1 MADSS
6 SFDSIVAREA
16 AHFLPVV
23 NRLPV
28 ALVSGRGSRV
38 RDVAGKD
45 YVDLTGGWG
54 VTAIGHCHPA
64 LVDAIADQAG
74 RLMQTTN
81 LFYTLPQLDLIEK
94 LDAITPAEITR
105 SFLVS
110 SGAEAVEGA
119 LKLAHKAT
127 GRRQFVATHG
137 SFHGRTL
144 GGLSVI
150 GQAKHRERYAAIL
163 PEQEFVPYGD
173 LGAAKST
180 VGEQT
185 AAIIVEP
192 VQGEGGVNVPPEEYL
207 PGLRDLCDRTGALLI
222 ADEIQTGIGRTGR
235 WLAVDYSEVTPDI
248 LTLGKG
254 LGGGFPVAAFLCTEN
269 VAASVEPGD
278 HGGTYAGNPLAA
290 AAANTVLR
298 IIEEDGLI
306 ERAATLGEQV
316 RERMAAFATQNP
328 GVVTTIRGRGLL
340 VGMELADEANAASIP
355 KRALA
360 EGVLVN
366 VTAGRVVRLFPAL
379 NIPEDDLW
387 PALDTVFQLARP

>member
-1 MADSS
+1 MADPTLE
-6 SFDSIVAREA
+6 SIQAREA

-28 ALVSGRGSRV
+28 AITQGAGSRV
-38 RDVAGKD
+38 RDVAGRE
-45 YVDLTGGWG
+45 YVDLTAGWG

-64 LVDAIADQAG
+64 LVEAIADQAG

-94 LDAITPAEITR
+94 LDAITPASLTR

-119 LKLAHKAT
+119 LKLAHRAG
-127 GRRQFVATHG
+127 GRRQFVSTHG

-150 GQAKHRERYAAIL
+150 GQAKHRDRYAAIL

-173 LGAAKST
+173 LDAAVSV

-192 VQGEGGVNVPPEEYL
+192 LQGEGGVNVPPPGYL
-207 PGLRDLCDRTGALLI
+207 AGLRELCDRSGALLI

-235 WLAVDYSEVTPDI
+235 WLAVDHDGVCPDI
-248 LTLGKG
+248 RTLGKG
-254 LGGGFPVAAFLCTEN
+254 LGGGFPIAAFLCTED
-269 VAASVEPGD
+269 VAKTVQPGD
-278 HGGTYAGNPLAA
+278 HGGTYAGNPLGA
-290 AAANTVLR
+290 AAANAVLR
-298 IIEEDGLI
+298 VIEEEGLV
-306 ERAATLGEQV
+306 ERAASLGEKI
-316 RERMAAFATQNP
+316 RARLEAFAAEHP
-328 GVVTTIRGRGLL
+328 DCAESVRGRGLL
-340 VGMELADEANAASIP
+340 LALVLRDEDNAASIP
-355 KRALA
+355 TRAL
-360 EGVLVN
+360 EQGVLVN

-387 PALDTVFQLARP
+387 PALDTVFQLALG

>member
-1 MADSS
+1 MADPTL
-6 SFDSIVAREA
+6 DEIVAREA

-28 ALVSGRGSRV
+28 ALVSGSGSRV
-38 RDVAGKD
+38 RDVAGRE

-64 LVDAIADQAG
+64 LVEAISDQAG

-81 LFYTLPQLDLIEK
+81 LFYTVPQLDLIEK
-94 LDAITPAEITR
+94 LAEITPEGITR

-119 LKLAHKAT
+119 LKLAHRAT

-150 GQAKHRERYAAIL
+150 GQARHRERYAAIL
-163 PEQEFVPYGD
+163 PEQQFVPYGD
-173 LGAAKST
+173 LDATAAA

-185 AAIIVEP
+185 AAVIVEP
-192 VQGEGGVNVPPEEYL
+192 VQGEGGVNVPPERYL
-207 PGLRDLCDRTGALLI
+207 PELREICDRAGALLI

-235 WLAVDYSEVTPDI
+235 WLAVEHSGVTPDI

-254 LGGGFPVAAFLCTEN
+254 LGGGFPVAAFLCTED
-269 VAASVEPGD
+269 VAKTVEPGD

-290 AAANTVLR
+290 AAANAVLAV
-298 IIEEDGLI
+298 IEEEGLV
-306 ERAATLGEQV
+306 ERAAALGEEL
-316 RERMAAFATQNP
+316 RGRMQGFAGANP
-328 GVVTTIRGRGLL
+328 GVVASIRGRGLL
-340 VGMELADEANAASIP
+340 VGMELADAEIATSIP
-355 KRALA
+355 RRAIDA
-360 EGVLVN
+360 GVLVN
-366 VTAGRVVRLFPAL
+366 VTAGNVVRLFPPL

-387 PALDTVFQLARP
+387 PALDTVFQLTRP